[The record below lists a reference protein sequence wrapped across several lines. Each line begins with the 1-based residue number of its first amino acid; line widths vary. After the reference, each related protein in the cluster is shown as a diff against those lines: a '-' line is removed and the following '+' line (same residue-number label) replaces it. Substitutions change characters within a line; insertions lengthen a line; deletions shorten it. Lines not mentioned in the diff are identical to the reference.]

1 MSTVKQQS
9 GIDIFG
15 PETRIIT
22 NVAASNIAACVSDT
36 EDSFLRACKFE
47 LPEGMKSLPLA
58 EILRRTDHELQ
69 QVAVA
74 CGATVLAHTWGLYKP
89 ERVRS
94 TRFGCYRP
102 GERSYAAQTLG
113 TGNILAAKVPVLR
126 GYVELDDNTAK
137 TFKPHFDQV
146 TEGVARYDSG
156 HCKNSDDFYQIRDMD
171 NRQFMIHPETKD
183 VVLVDIE
190 PLWKVRQDYFEEP
203 EIELPEAYSYAYDD
217 YGSDSEGPSD
227 LWDDPEN

>member
-1 MSTVKQQS
+1 MPVSKASIEIATY
-9 GIDIFG
+9 G
-15 PETRIIT
+15 PDERIIT
-22 NVAASNIAACVSDT
+22 NISASNIYASVSDH
-36 EDSFLRACKFE
+36 DQSFLRACKFE
-47 LPEGMKSLPLA
+47 LPEGMKSLPLT

-94 TRFGCYRP
+94 ARFGCYRP

-126 GYVELDDNTAK
+126 GYVELDDDTTK
-137 TFKPHFDQV
+137 TFKPYFDQV

-183 VVLVDIE
+183 VVLEDIE
-190 PLWKVRQDYFEEP
+190 PLWKDRQDYFEEP